1 MGYVQRQTSP
11 LKTLRVGSCFMLTS
25 FFNLKCIYF
34 LVFCHRKYLRKWKVG
49 YIERKH
55 GSLWCSLRLVEHLSK
70 TWTTRILFTSFM
82 LKGWVK
88 RQHVITI
95 KGFLNR
101 FGAHIQTNEL
111 GTRKWSCNI
120 TVQSDANVKAPNF
133 WVLGSFQHDEKEVI
147 LKVKCC
153 RFSFIIPWL
162 RTVKHLTCKWLK
174 PKSNVWYSCY
184 RCDEGEMKKCR
195 ITSD

>member
-11 LKTLRVGSCFMLTS
+11 LRTLRVGSCFMLTS

-49 YIERKH
+49 YIEIIIKQ
-55 GSLWCSLRLVEHLSK
+55 

-162 RTVKHLTCKWLK
+162 RTVKHLTCKRLK

>member
-1 MGYVQRQTSP
+1 MESGLHREKARLS
-11 LKTLRVGSCFMLTS
+11 
-25 FFNLKCIYF
+25 
-34 LVFCHRKYLRKWKVG
+34 LVLIKVG
-49 YIERKH
+49 RTLIKQ
-55 GSLWCSLRLVEHLSK
+55 

-147 LKVKCC
+147 LKEKCC

-162 RTVKHLTCKWLK
+162 RTVKHLTCKRLK